1 MRVWAGCDV
10 ILSDTAAAVP
20 FVHTASALLA
30 LLTPPPSGVSRSLSP
45 PGVSGN
51 HVGCRGTS
59 LAPQPHQAGVGAR
72 GRVSGGLSF
81 GAQDSGT
88 QSRAAFQAHPVSGSG
103 SADLP
108 ATAPRGPVTRPRS
121 HSRAAGEHRSG
132 GSLWPARAAPFWWG
146 PPPAPFPKDSTP
158 EKAKSLTEPLI
169 LRLIHHLAACVQ
181 KAATRHPPIPKD

>member
-51 HVGCRGTS
+51 HVGCRGAS
-59 LAPQPHQAGVGAR
+59 LAPQPNQTGVGAR
-72 GRVSGGLSF
+72 GRVSGGPSF
-81 GAQDSGT
+81 GAQDSGA
-88 QSRAAFQAHPVSGSG
+88 QSWAALQAHPVSGSG

-108 ATAPRGPVTRPRS
+108 ATAQRGPVTRPRS
-121 HSRAAGEHRSG
+121 LSRAAGEHRSR
-132 GSLWPARAAPFWWG
+132 GSLWPARA
-146 PPPAPFPKDSTP
+146 APFPKDSTP
-158 EKAKSLTEPLI
+158 EKAKSLSEPLI
-169 LRLIHHLAACVQ
+169 LRLIHHLAACVFR
-181 KAATRHPPIPKD
+181 KPPPANPPIPED